1 MKNREDLKS
10 HAPFSLRCDC
20 RDYTASLG
28 SPHFTPCQF
37 CSHCFCWGLERA
49 RAAMGLGGRA
59 GQRDPEGLES
69 DSLATP
75 PSMGGGGGEDPSSSR
90 CQSSLL
96 LPLRVATFLF
106 HSFFFFLISP
116 QIMLVKS
123 MKSVSSRPGTR
134 LVLHLPT

>member
-10 HAPFSLRCDC
+10 HAPFSLCCDC

-75 PSMGGGGGEDPSSSR
+75 PSMGGGGGGR
-90 CQSSLL
+90 
-96 LPLRVATFLF
+96 PLQFPMPIFSPAAPQGSNFYC
-106 HSFFFFLISP
+106 SFFFFLNFP
-116 QIMLVKS
+116 QIMLVKT
-123 MKSVSSRPGTR
+123 MKSVSSRSGTR